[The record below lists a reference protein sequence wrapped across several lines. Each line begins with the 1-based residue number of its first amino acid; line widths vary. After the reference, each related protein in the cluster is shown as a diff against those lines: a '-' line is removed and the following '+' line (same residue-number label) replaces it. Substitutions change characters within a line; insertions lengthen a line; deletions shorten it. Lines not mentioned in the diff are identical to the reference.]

1 MRQAAEAKMGF
12 YPVANEALGILC
24 RAFRVEGETAILDPC
39 AGEGAAIKFLGET
52 LGIPQERTYA
62 IELAENRAQTLAEN
76 LLAAKRLAPCS
87 FMSSHVS
94 PNSFGLA
101 WVNPPF
107 QDEIGGGKRVEYSFL
122 TRATQL
128 LVRGGV
134 MAFLMPGRAMNYDVQ
149 RFFMQ
154 HFENTARMPLPDEW
168 RKYDEVILVG
178 TRRADPVEYEGEFR
192 ERDLD
197 DPGVTWTIP
206 PAHGPRT
213 FAKTGP
219 TPAELE
225 RLLTKSP
232 LARVFDAP
240 REKAIGRP
248 PLPLGKGH
256 LALLLASGQL
266 NGVVPSEP
274 PHVVRGSSRKEEYIS
289 ETKCEENEKT
299 GAVTTTV
306 VKREKVV
313 LVVRTVDCSGEILTL
328 EGA

>member
-1 MRQAAEAKMGF
+1 MRQNAEAKLGF
-12 YPVANEALGILC
+12 YPVANDALGLLA
-24 RAFRVEGETAILDPC
+24 RAFRVEGETALLDPC
-39 AGEGAAIKFLGET
+39 AGEGAAIKFLGEA
-52 LGIPQERTYA
+52 LGVPEERTFT

-76 LLAAKRLAPCS
+76 LPAAKRLAPCS

-94 PNSFGLA
+94 PNSLGLA

-122 TRATQL
+122 ARATQL

-134 MAFLMPGRAMNYDVQ
+134 MAFLMPERAMTYEVE
-149 RFFMQ
+149 RFFTQ
-154 HFENTARMPLPDEW
+154 HFEDTAKMPLPDQW
-168 RKYDEVILVG
+168 RKYDEVLLVG
-178 TRRADPVEYEGEFR
+178 KRRADPVPEVGDIR
-192 ERDLD
+192 ERELE
-197 DPGVTWTIP
+197 DPGVTWAIP

-219 TPAELE
+219 TPTELE
-225 RLLTKSP
+225 RLLAKSP
-232 LARVFDAP
+232 LARVFDPP

-266 NGVVPSEP
+266 NGVVPSDP
-274 PHVVRGSSRKEEYIS
+274 PHVVRGSSRKEEYVS

-306 VKREKVV
+306 VQREKVV
-313 LVVRTVDCSGEILTL
+313 LMVRTVDCSGEIMTL